1 MRTLTFSPNSLRKLL
16 LHDKIATLPDLKRA
30 LAGCGKTPSF
40 SEIRNLKFAEAKAGY
55 S

>member
-1 MRTLTFSPNSLRKLL
+1 MLRLL
-16 LHDKIATLPDLKRA
+16 ILFQNCSRIA

>member
-1 MRTLTFSPNSLRKLL
+1 LLTFCDAS
-16 LHDKIATLPDLKRA
+16 